1 MNTQEFEELCLE
13 IVKNLKPIKLRVEDS
28 CGMLLCA
35 ANDEDS
41 SLELLNVA
49 KMNPGDSVQ

>member
-1 MNTQEFEELCLE
+1 M
-13 IVKNLKPIKLRVEDS
+13 KNLKPIKLRGEDS

-35 ANDEDS
+35 ASDDDS

-49 KMNPGDSVQ
+49 KLNPGDSVQ